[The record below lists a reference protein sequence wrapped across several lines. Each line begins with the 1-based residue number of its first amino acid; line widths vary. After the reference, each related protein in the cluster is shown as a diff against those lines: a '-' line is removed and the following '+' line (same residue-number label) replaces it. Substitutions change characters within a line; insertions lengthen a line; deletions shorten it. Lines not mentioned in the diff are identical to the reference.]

1 MSARLETLTT
11 WIAVCDEC
19 PWRSP
24 AAREVEADAIADR
37 DRHNRYVHSE
47 GNA

>member
-1 MSARLETLTT
+1 MSVRVETLTT

-24 AAREVEADAIADR
+24 AAREDQADAETDR
-37 DRHNRYVHSE
+37 RNHSYYVHSE
-47 GNA
+47 EQG